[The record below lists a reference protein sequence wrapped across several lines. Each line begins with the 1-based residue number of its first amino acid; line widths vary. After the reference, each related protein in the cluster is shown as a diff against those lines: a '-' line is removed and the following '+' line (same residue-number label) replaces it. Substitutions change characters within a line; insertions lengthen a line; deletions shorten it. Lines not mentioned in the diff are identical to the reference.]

1 MYYVGFW
8 VGLSS
13 FMKTQDVFPDGLKL
27 FFLVF
32 LKDPIPRR
40 FLALVLI

>member
-1 MYYVGFW
+1 
-8 VGLSS
+8 
-13 FMKTQDVFPDGLKL
+13 MKTQDVFPDGLKL

-40 FLALVLI
+40 FLALVLIRTKYVKLALP